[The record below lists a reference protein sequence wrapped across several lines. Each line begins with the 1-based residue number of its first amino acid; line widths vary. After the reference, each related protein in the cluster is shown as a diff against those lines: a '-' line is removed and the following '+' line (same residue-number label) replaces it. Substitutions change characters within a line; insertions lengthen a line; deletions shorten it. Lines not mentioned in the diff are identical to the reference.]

1 MIIYKKCLNTIK
13 IVTKRNSFNFTLKIL
28 IILNIF
34 FNSVYVLDVNVGFV
48 SVIMLRNVIILY
60 TKFKKWIYIKIWKM
74 FEHFLNFIYSFF
86 NHLNLQLLKLLLFMK
101 ES

>member
-1 MIIYKKCLNTIK
+1 
-13 IVTKRNSFNFTLKIL
+13 
-28 IILNIF
+28 
-34 FNSVYVLDVNVGFV
+34 
-48 SVIMLRNVIILY
+48 
-60 TKFKKWIYIKIWKM
+60 M